1 YRQAADHDGAIS
13 VELGAL
19 DRARHFGGALLHGPG
34 HPGQPA
40 GRRRLRRVSA
50 ARYRRHRGCLSPQS
64 PHRAQAHRALTKTKP
79 RSISAAAASGVSDVA
94 AATLDGWSVAAGID
108 RAYFFLAFFRRA
120 FFFFGAFFAAPFEA
134 AALARLRLAFICSN
148 PLCRRNVFD
157 FMKVATESRMEL
169 QLSRVELR
177 IFVTERGEIVTR
189 SSENRVESGA
199 RAMFAVHFAAN
210 RARRGAHGGLFARRG
225 ASEWCRMMRIAD
237 VEMRPA

>member
-1 YRQAADHDGAIS
+1 SSPSADKDEAAEHICCRG
-13 VELGAL
+13 
-19 DRARHFGGALLHGPG
+19 FGSFGC
-34 HPGQPA
+34 
-40 GRRRLRRVSA
+40 RRRDARWLERR
-50 ARYRRHRGCLSPQS
+50 G
-64 PHRAQAHRALTKTKP
+64 
-79 RSISAAAASGVSDVA
+79 G
-94 AATLDGWSVAAGID
+94 D
-108 RAYFFLAFFRRA
+108 RPSYFFLAFFRRA

-225 ASEWCRMMRIAD
+225 AS
-237 VEMRPA
+237 